1 MRTTEE
7 LIEMI
12 NALSHYE
19 QSVIYR
25 YLRAKNIKSDVEG
38 QCETRKVELNE
49 NSIKIITS
57 KFACGDY
64 DPNLSYWENIDKLI
78 DEYHKKEENNEVEEY
93 PQMLEFS
100 F

>member
-1 MRTTEE
+1 MKTTEE
-7 LIEMI
+7 LIGMI
-12 NALSHYE
+12 NALSDYE
-19 QSVIYR
+19 QSVIYF

-49 NSIKIITS
+49 NSIKTIVS
-57 KFACGDY
+57 KFIYGDY

-93 PQMLEFS
+93 VLMLDFS